1 MYSEN
6 VQVIL
11 NQYKA
16 IEFCKNCNLDNMKKR
31 QKHS

>member
-6 VQVIL
+6 LQMIL
-11 NQYKA
+11 NQYIA
-16 IEFCKNCNLDNMKKR
+16 IEFCKNFNLDNMKKR